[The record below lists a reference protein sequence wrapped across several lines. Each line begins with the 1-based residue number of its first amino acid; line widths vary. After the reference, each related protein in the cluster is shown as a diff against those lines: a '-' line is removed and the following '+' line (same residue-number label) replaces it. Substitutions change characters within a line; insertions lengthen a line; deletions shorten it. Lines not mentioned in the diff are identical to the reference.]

1 MRNGLVAV
9 RETTV
14 HGLRA
19 EFEGTPLTVD
29 QQECKV
35 LVVLSEAVGGDAGAA
50 VRYMRES
57 GAERLTFYRKT
68 GLVLESVVEEK
79 VSVRRV
85 SEKVKVKGPRKA
97 RVKKAAAVVVVV
109 AEELPVEERNEA

>member
-1 MRNGLVAV
+1 MRNGLIAV

-85 SEKVKVKGPRKA
+85 SE
-97 RVKKAAAVVVVV
+97 
-109 AEELPVEERNEA
+109 AEELPVEERHEMRETRRETGRRWRDDDV

>member
-1 MRNGLVAV
+1 MRTGLIAV

-35 LVVLSEAVGGDAGAA
+35 LVVLSEAVGWDAGA
-50 VRYMRES
+50 R
-57 GAERLTFYRKT
+57 
-68 GLVLESVVEEK
+68 
-79 VSVRRV
+79 
-85 SEKVKVKGPRKA
+85 
-97 RVKKAAAVVVVV
+97 
-109 AEELPVEERNEA
+109 